1 MAETTGK
8 RTKASIVKKELVG
21 QVAGFLGELPDKPK
35 NELSLKE
42 AVRELQDL
50 IRGALGKG
58 YTYQEVADMLSNQG
72 IKISAFTLK
81 SYVPAGKRQS
91 TRGKTRRTKK
101 EAEAAAPVALT
112 AAKTSKAASNGRVA
126 KSAVSQN
133 GIRPTAQRAAAAKSS
148 GTTST
153 RGTTKA
159 ATSKTTTSKTKTAA
173 KAAPEAKTTAR
184 KAATPTRK
192 ATTTRRKK
200 AE

>member
-35 NELSLKE
+35 SELSLKE

-91 TRGKTRRTKK
+91 TRAKTRRTKK
-101 EAEAAAPVALT
+101 EAEAATPVAVT

-126 KSAVSQN
+126 KSATSQN
-133 GIRPTAQRAAAAKSS
+133 GTRPTAQRAAAKSS

-153 RGTTKA
+153 RGTAKV
-159 ATSKTTTSKTKTAA
+159 ATSKATARKTKTAA

>member
-1 MAETTGK
+1 MAEITGK

-101 EAEAAAPVALT
+101 EAEATAPIALT
-112 AAKTSKAASNGRVA
+112 SEKSSKASSNGRVA
-126 KSAVSQN
+126 KSIASQN
-133 GIRPTAQRAAAAKSS
+133 GTRSTAQRAAAKSS

-153 RGTTKA
+153 RGTAKA
-159 ATSKTTTSKTKTAA
+159 ATSKTAASNTKTAA
-173 KAAPEAKTTAR
+173 KAAPAAKTTAR
-184 KAATPTRK
+184 KTTETPTRK

-200 AE
+200 AD